1 MTALQVCWCRMRCR
15 QEPAG
20 LTPGRPD
27 EGVRAYASN
36 ARRSQIFRRGDGV
49 NLQLKLE
56 ELGEETSNFKR
67 AELTRRFLQ
76 QNSCQERRAGTQ
88 QPLNAPNLHCL
99 PIQSSLNGENQ
110 ADANGSGHADQSEDE
125 RHQRRRR
132 KT

>member
-1 MTALQVCWCRMRCR
+1 MRCT

-27 EGVRAYASN
+27 EGVWAYASGHTW
-36 ARRSQIFRRGDGV
+36 ASEPTWSLRGQIYSRGDGV

-88 QPLNAPNLHCL
+88 QPLNAPYLHCL

>member
-1 MTALQVCWCRMRCR
+1 MR
-15 QEPAG
+15 AA
-20 LTPGRPD
+20 
-27 EGVRAYASN
+27 VKS
-36 ARRSQIFRRGDGV
+36 
-49 NLQLKLE
+49 LE
-56 ELGEETSNFKR
+56 EGMGSTYSGNWKNGGKETSNFKR

-88 QPLNAPNLHCL
+88 QPFNAPNLHCL
-99 PIQSSLNGENQ
+99 PIQSCLNGENQ